1 MTLVPSVTELILA
14 ELLYLQYEDSN
25 KPVQLY
31 INSTGTSKD
40 GQKYGYDTEA
50 FAIYDTIQYI
60 KPPVHTVAVGTAWGE
75 AAMLLASGAKGH
87 RSALPAAS
95 IMLKQPM
102 SSYRGQASELE
113 IHRQE
118 TRNTK
123 AQMVEILARA
133 INKTESEI
141 EKDINRPKYFDAWG
155 AKEYGI
161 IDKVLASFVNLL
173 P

>member
-1 MTLVPSVTELILA
+1 MGRSSYAASVWCKGILR
-14 ELLYLQYEDSN
+14 
-25 KPVQLY
+25 
-31 INSTGTSKD
+31 
-40 GQKYGYDTEA
+40 GYRPHCLPIS
-50 FAIYDTIQYI
+50 F
-60 KPPVHTVAVGTAWGE
+60 
-75 AAMLLASGAKGH
+75 SKGH

-161 IDKVLASFVNLL
+161 IDKVLEG
-173 P
+173 